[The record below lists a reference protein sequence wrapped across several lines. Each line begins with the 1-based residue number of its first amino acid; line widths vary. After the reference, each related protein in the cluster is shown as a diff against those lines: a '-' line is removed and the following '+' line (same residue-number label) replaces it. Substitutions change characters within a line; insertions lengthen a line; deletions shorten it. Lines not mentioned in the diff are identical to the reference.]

1 MVKRKEQD
9 TDKRQ
14 RQLCLL
20 ERSCIDLL
28 PKHQQLNPADSN
40 TMNRDDS
47 VFSGVSQTQE
57 DKYHMASLTWG
68 GSDAETG
75 NRQWSSEARSSVQL
89 HGRVSKFNNNV
100 GQKKGL

>member
-20 ERSCIDLL
+20 EGSCIDLL

-40 TMNRDDS
+40 TMNKEDS
-47 VFSGVSQTQE
+47 VFSGISQTQE
-57 DKYHMASLTWG
+57 DKCHMTSTHMVG
-68 GSDAETG
+68 G
-75 NRQWSSEARSSVQL
+75 
-89 HGRVSKFNNNV
+89 F
-100 GQKKGL
+100 

>member
-57 DKYHMASLTWG
+57 DKCHMTSLTLG
-68 GSDAETG
+68 VLMQKLGADKLG
-75 NRQWSSEARSSVQL
+75 SEARSSVQL

>member
-68 GSDAETG
+68 VLMQKLGADSG
-75 NRQWSSEARSSVQL
+75 HQRPGQVFSCMVGCLSSTIM
-89 HGRVSKFNNNV
+89 
-100 GQKKGL
+100 